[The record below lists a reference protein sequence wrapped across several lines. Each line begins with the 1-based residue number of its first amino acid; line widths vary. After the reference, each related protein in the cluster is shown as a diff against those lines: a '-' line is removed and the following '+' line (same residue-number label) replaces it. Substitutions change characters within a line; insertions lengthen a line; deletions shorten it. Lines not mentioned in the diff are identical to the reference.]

1 MMKQFFVGAVAFFWC
16 SFAFS
21 QARLGSSAI
30 EIREEFSDTT
40 YHLEEGVT
48 DSGSPFISV
57 ELDRS
62 TAMYI
67 LNDEEICTLTLIIPE
82 DPGVLN
88 GMVEEYNNRYV
99 IISPTEWRMYGEGG
113 YADIKLIFLDDGG
126 FYFVWE

>member
-1 MMKQFFVGAVAFFWC
+1 MKQFFVAAMALFW
-16 SFAFS
+16 SSLAFS
-21 QARLGSSAI
+21 QARLGSTAI
-30 EIREEFSDTT
+30 EIREEFSDST

-62 TAMYI
+62 SAMYM
-67 LNDEEICTLTLIIPE
+67 LNDEDICALTFIVPD
-82 DPGVLN
+82 DPGALN

-113 YADIKLIFLDDGG
+113 YADVQLVFLDDGR
-126 FYFVWE
+126 FYFIWE